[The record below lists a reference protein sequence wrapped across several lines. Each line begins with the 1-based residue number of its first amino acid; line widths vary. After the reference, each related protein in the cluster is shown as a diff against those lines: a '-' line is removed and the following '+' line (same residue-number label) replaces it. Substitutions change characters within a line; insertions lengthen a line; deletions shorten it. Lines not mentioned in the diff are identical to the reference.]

1 MRQASGRWK
10 RAALCLQDWDDDRM
24 AFLMRVELPDV
35 PGSLGALASALGAA
49 GADIEAI
56 EIVEHGVDGRAVD
69 DVLLELPP
77 TVLPDMVVSACQK
90 LDGIEVLWIS
100 RYTAGA
106 NLRLDLEAVEALTES
121 PEQAVDQLVEL
132 VPVVFRSDWALLAR
146 LEESGVVVSE
156 ATSAA
161 PGTEGVRDSWV
172 PLRRPARLSGPSG
185 VEGWE
190 STLMIGVPVGTADVA
205 LVAGRRGG
213 PEFLDSE
220 MARLAHL
227 AGLAA
232 SIVAS
237 VEPSED
243 VVPAREGTSLQA

>member
-1 MRQASGRWK
+1 VCAQG
-10 RAALCLQDWDDDRM
+10 CDDDRM

-35 PGSLGALASALGAA
+35 PGSLGAMASALGAA

-77 TVLPDMVVSACQK
+77 DVLPDMVVSACQQ
-90 LDGIEVLWIS
+90 LDGVEVLWIS

-106 NLRLDLEAVEALTES
+106 NLHLDLEALESLTEE
-121 PEQAVDQLVEL
+121 PERAVDRLVEL
-132 VPVVFRSDWALLAR
+132 VPVVFRSDWALLVRRETDYTVAA
-146 LEESGVVVSE
+146 G

-161 PGTEGVRDSWV
+161 PQTEGVRDSWL
-172 PLRRPARLSGPSG
+172 PLRRPSRLAGPAG
-185 VEGWE
+185 VEAWE
-190 STLMIGVPVGTADVA
+190 STLMIGVPVDSADVV

-213 PEFLDSE
+213 PEYLDSE
-220 MARLAHL
+220 LARLAHL

-237 VEPSED
+237 VETSSETDED
-243 VVPAREGTSLQA
+243 VVPEREGTPLQA

>member
-1 MRQASGRWK
+1 
-10 RAALCLQDWDDDRM
+10 M
-24 AFLMRVELPDV
+24 AFLMRVQLPDV

-69 DVLLELPP
+69 DVLLELQPD
-77 TVLPDMVVSACQK
+77 VLPDMVVSACQK

-106 NLRLDLEAVEALTES
+106 NLHLDLEAVESLTEQ
-121 PEQAVDQLVEL
+121 PERAVERLVEL

-146 LEESGVVVSE
+146 REETGVVVAA
-156 ATSAA
+156 ATSAT
-161 PGTEGVRDSWV
+161 PLTQDVQESWV
-172 PLRRPARLSGPSG
+172 PLRRPTRLSGPSDD
-185 VEGWE
+185 EAWE
-190 STLMIGVPVGTADVA
+190 SALMIGVPVGTADVV

-220 MARLAHL
+220 VARLAHM

-237 VEPSED
+237 VELTED
-243 VVPAREGTSLQA
+243 VVPQRGSTSLQA

>member
-1 MRQASGRWK
+1 
-10 RAALCLQDWDDDRM
+10 M

-56 EIVEHGVDGRAVD
+56 EIVEHGADGRAVD
-69 DVLLELPP
+69 DVLLELPYN
-77 TVLPDMVVSACQK
+77 VLPDMVVSACQK
-90 LDGIEVLWIS
+90 LPGIEVLWIS

-106 NLRLDLEAVEALTES
+106 NLRLDLEAVEALTEH
-121 PEQAVDQLVEL
+121 PEGAVDRLVEL

-146 LEESGVVVSE
+146 REKTGVVVGE

-161 PGTEGVRDSWV
+161 PGTEGVRESWV
-172 PLRRPARLSGPSG
+172 PLRKPARLPGPSD

-190 STLMIGVPVGTADVA
+190 STLMIGVPVGSSDVA

-232 SIVAS
+232 SMVAS
-237 VEPSED
+237 VELNET
-243 VVPAREGTSLQA
+243 VVPTPEGTSLQA

>member
-1 MRQASGRWK
+1 
-10 RAALCLQDWDDDRM
+10 M
-24 AFLMRVELPDV
+24 AFLLRVALPDV

-56 EIVEHGVDGRAVD
+56 EIVEHGGDARAVD

-77 TVLPDMVVSACQK
+77 EVLPDMVVSACQK
-90 LDGIEVLWIS
+90 LDGVEVLWIS

-106 NLRLDLEAVEALTES
+106 NLHLDLEAVESLTED
-121 PEQAVDQLVEL
+121 PDRAVDRLVEL
-132 VPVVFRSDWALLAR
+132 VPVVFRSDWASLVR
-146 LEESGVVVSE
+146 REESGAVVLAD

-172 PLRRPARLSGPSG
+172 PLRRPRRLSGPSD
-185 VEGWE
+185 VEAWQ
-190 STLMIGVPVGTADVA
+190 STLMIGVPVGSADLA

-220 MARLAHL
+220 VARLAHL

-232 SIVAS
+232 SIAAS
-237 VEPSED
+237 VELAED
-243 VVPAREGTSLQA
+243 VVPEPEGTPLQA

>member
-1 MRQASGRWK
+1 
-10 RAALCLQDWDDDRM
+10 M

-35 PGSLGALASALGAA
+35 PGSLGALATALGAA

-56 EIVEHGVDGRAVD
+56 EIVEHGSDGRAVD

-90 LDGIEVLWIS
+90 LDGVAVLWIS

-106 NLRLDLEAVEALTES
+106 NLHLDLEAVESLTEE
-121 PEQAVDQLVEL
+121 PEHAMRRLVEL
-132 VPVVFRSDWALLAR
+132 VPVVFRSDWALLLGLDEGAVTVLDR
-146 LEESGVVVSE
+146 
-156 ATSAA
+156 TSAA
-161 PGTEGVRDSWV
+161 PQVDGVGEAWL
-172 PLRRPARLSGPSG
+172 PLARGCRLTGPVG
-185 VEGWE
+185 VETWE
-190 STLMIGVPVGTADVA
+190 AALLIGVPVGSPDLA

-220 MARLAHL
+220 VARMAHL

-237 VEPSED
+237 VEPAEA
-243 VVPAREGTSLQA
+243 VAPLGP

>member
-1 MRQASGRWK
+1 
-10 RAALCLQDWDDDRM
+10 M

-77 TVLPDMVVSACQK
+77 DVLPDMVVSACQR
-90 LDGIEVLWIS
+90 LDGVDVLWIS

-106 NLRLDLEAVEALTES
+106 NLHLDLEALESLTEE
-121 PEQAVDQLVEL
+121 PERAVDRLVEL
-132 VPVVFRSDWALLAR
+132 VPVVFRSDWALLVRREDTGAT
-146 LEESGVVVSE
+146 VAD

-161 PGTEGVRDSWV
+161 PHTDGVRDAWV
-172 PLRRPARLSGPSG
+172 PLRRPARLSAPADAQA
-185 VEGWE
+185 WE
-190 STLMIGVPVGTADVA
+190 SALMIGVPVGSADLV

-213 PEFLDSE
+213 PEYLDSE
-220 MARLAHL
+220 LARLAHL

-232 SIVAS
+232 SIMAS
-237 VEPSED
+237 VDGAEETSGQASGHATGHRD
-243 VVPAREGTSLQA
+243 DAVPERESTPLQA

>member
-1 MRQASGRWK
+1 
-10 RAALCLQDWDDDRM
+10 M

-69 DVLLELPP
+69 DVLLELPSD
-77 TVLPDMVVSACQK
+77 VLPDMVVSACQK
-90 LDGIEVLWIS
+90 LDDIDVLWIS

-106 NLRLDLEAVEALTES
+106 NLHLDLEAVESLTEQ
-121 PEQAVDQLVEL
+121 PDRAVDRLVEL
-132 VPVVFRSDWALLAR
+132 VPVVFRSDRALLAR
-146 LEESGVVVSE
+146 REESGVVVAE

-161 PGTEGVRDSWV
+161 PQTEGVRESWV
-172 PLRRPARLSGPSG
+172 PLRRPSRLSGPPDVG
-185 VEGWE
+185 AWE
-190 STLMIGVPVGTADVA
+190 SALLIGVPVGSADLT

-232 SIVAS
+232 SIVSS
-237 VEPSED
+237 VELAED
-243 VVPAREGTSLQA
+243 AVPEREGTPLQA